1 MNAMEQ
7 PRIEWEG
14 TMRRLSADEF
24 AAELRERIA
33 EYERRHGCSSAEKLA
48 SLGGGRYDESAE
60 VAFWMCDY
68 QALLMLEA
76 DSALTAGSLTTV
88 A

>member
-1 MNAMEQ
+1 MGAMRQ
-7 PRIEWEG
+7 PRNEWDG
-14 TMRRLSADEF
+14 MVRHLSAEEF
-24 AAELRERIA
+24 AAELRERLA
-33 EYERRHGCSSAEKLA
+33 DYERRHGCSSAEKLA

-76 DSALTAGSLTTV
+76 DSARTAGSLTIVT
-88 A
+88 